1 MNNLRESF
9 LGLFKK
15 KIVMWSCVGGVIMCA
30 LLWNNFHSLFH
41 NTMELRRLQKKSIA
55 LDKEYEELLK
65 IKSKLINEDLSYIE
79 EIARTQYNLAKPDE
93 IEFRIK
99 KN

>member
-1 MNNLRESF
+1 MSNLRESF
-9 LGLFKK
+9 FGLSKK
-15 KIVMWSCVGGVIMCA
+15 KFLMWSLVGVVLMCA
-30 LLWNNFHSLFH
+30 FLWNNIHSLFH

-65 IKSKLINEDLSYIE
+65 IKSKLVNEDLSYIE